1 MLGGWIGAHSGEGA
15 AQIPAEYPG
24 NGLHLAGQISFS
36 ICVVLAAMELLTARV
51 ALLSDEVRTQVF
63 TGAGSVPHDM
73 LMDQP
78 RQVRDGYV
86 HEFTQTSKGMN
97 PDVYVSS
104 AIAFSSERIQCRA
117 ALVPSTT
124 HSLLLRLCGYH
135 RPTPPWYLGAEPG
148 NFLQA
153 VHEGCT

>member
-1 MLGGWIGAHSGEGA
+1 MCIASCDGAPDGKGGA
-15 AQIPAEYPG
+15 PFPT
-24 NGLHLAGQISFS
+24 
-36 ICVVLAAMELLTARV
+36 LTPTAV
-51 ALLSDEVRTQVF
+51 CASDEVRTQVF

-97 PDVYVSS
+97 PAVYVSS
-104 AIAFSSERIQCRA
+104 ANAFRSERIQCRA
-117 ALVPSTT
+117 ALVPSAT